1 MEKRLSC
8 MQDNCL
14 ILVRSV
20 TLLLSLFGDQ
30 VQFKEECMSAE
41 LITGGV
47 QWLIFVSTWLE

>member
-1 MEKRLSC
+1 MEKGLSC